1 MTLAGVWKQLMGRI
15 RSGERDEDQ
24 LVADGVIAIE
34 KDKAIRLDFIEQGVR
49 KRVRDMIA
57 AEVKPTGATSR
68 VPAGQGDFGWF
79 ALTPVFALERL
90 RRQVKGAYGAM
101 SRARRHAEL
110 LGIIDSS
117 GLTAS
122 NYETLGDLCRA
133 ANVPE
138 DLMEAFAG
146 EEAA

>member
-1 MTLAGVWKQLMGRI
+1 MTLAGVWKRLMGRI
-15 RSGERDEDQ
+15 RNGERDEDA
-24 LVADGVIAIE
+24 LVLEGVNAIE
-34 KDKAIRLDFIEQGVR
+34 KDPDLSHTFIEQGVQ

-57 AEVKPTGATSR
+57 SDVKPTGATSR

-90 RRQVKGAYGAM
+90 RRQVKNTYGSLA
-101 SRARRHAEL
+101 RARRHAEL
-110 LGIIDSS
+110 LGIVDSS
-117 GLTAS
+117 GLTPS
-122 NYETLGDLCRA
+122 DYGTLGDLCRA

-138 DLMEAFAG
+138 DLMDAFAG